1 MGAFYGEFLVGRG
14 ALGGTKRVRGL
25 LFNLLFSNIKRNKV
39 SYGQIWT
46 NKLISDLRFVL
57 KF

>member
-25 LFNLLFSNIKRNKV
+25 LFNLLFSNLKRYRMDK
-39 SYGQIWT
+39 YGRI
-46 NKLISDLRFVL
+46 N
-57 KF
+57 